1 MNKTLKGKII
11 GKYGSQVE
19 FAKAIGEHEAVIS
32 RVVRGHH
39 DLTAEERMKWAE
51 VLDYDD
57 PERLFQ
63 KENN

>member
-1 MNKTLKGKII
+1 MNKKLKGKII

-19 FAKAIGEHEAVIS
+19 FAKIIGEHEAVIS
-32 RVVRGHH
+32 RVIRGHQ
-39 DLTAEERMKWAE
+39 DLTDEERLKLAE
-51 VLDYDD
+51 VLDCDD